1 MVKRE
6 PTGRVA
12 FKLNIEKGIINMET
26 LKEIN
31 AHLDKLIAED
41 IKVITNAENELQKVN
56 ERIQKAKDQMASAE
70 ESMNEKEYIKA
81 KSDLA
86 TATNAKE
93 MYEKRVEKVSN
104 VPLVT
109 VDEYKTMI
117 NQLQTLED
125 ERQEEYKAK
134 VKKLMHQIEEV
145 CSEARESI
153 NETNKVMDKL
163 TYDVLKTTGLSEY
176 QRQLH
181 GVYHNWNRNNEPEIG
196 YLYNAVLSK
205 TWLMKEEVK

>member
-1 MVKRE
+1 
-6 PTGRVA
+6 
-12 FKLNIEKGIINMET
+12 
-26 LKEIN
+26 
-31 AHLDKLIAED
+31 
-41 IKVITNAENELQKVN
+41 
-56 ERIQKAKDQMASAE
+56 
-70 ESMNEKEYIKA
+70 
-81 KSDLA
+81 
-86 TATNAKE
+86 
-93 MYEKRVEKVSN
+93 
-104 VPLVT
+104 
-109 VDEYKTMI
+109 MI

>member
-6 PTGRVA
+6 LT
-12 FKLNIEKGIINMET
+12 KLNIEKGIINMET